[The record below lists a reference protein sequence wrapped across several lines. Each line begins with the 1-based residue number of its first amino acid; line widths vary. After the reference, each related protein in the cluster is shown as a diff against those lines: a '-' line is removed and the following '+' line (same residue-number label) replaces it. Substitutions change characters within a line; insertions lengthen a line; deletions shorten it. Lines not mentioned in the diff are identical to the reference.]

1 MVSRATWKG
10 QLQLSLVSFPV
21 RLYNAVR
28 STSRVTLNQLHKGCH
43 RRLKQQMKCP
53 AHGDVERADIARGYE
68 YEKSKFV
75 VIDETDLQR
84 IRLETTKT
92 IQLVQFIGADELDPI
107 FLDAPYYVAPDGRG
121 AEEVCRVLREA
132 MRESN
137 RVGIGRVVLSSR
149 EHSVALQVQEPGLL
163 LTTLR
168 YAHEVRS
175 AAPFFEDL
183 RSGEVEEAPLRLAQQ
198 LIEQHTRPFDPT
210 QFTDRYQDSL
220 LEVVTAKI
228 AGSEPIRVQEEE
240 VGRVINL
247 MEALEQSLSGAE
259 KKKRP
264 RARTVKRAAAR
275 KPAKRA

>member
-21 RLYNAVR
+21 RLYNAVH

-183 RSGEVEEAPLRLAQQ
+183 RRGEVEEAPLRLAQQ

-228 AGSEPIRVQEEE
+228 EGSEPILVQEEE

>member
-43 RRLKQQMKCP
+43 RRLTQQMKCP
-53 AHGDVERADIARGYE
+53 AHGDVERGDIARGYE
-68 YEKSKFV
+68 YERGKYV

-183 RSGEVEEAPLRLAQQ
+183 GSGEVEEAPLRLAQQ

-220 LEVVTAKI
+220 LEVVKAKI
-228 AGSEPIRVQEEE
+228 EGSEPILVQAEE

-275 KPAKRA
+275 KPAKGA